1 MLRIIQENVK
11 TGLNAYCVW
20 NVLKAA
26 PKTRSD
32 EFSLTEDVYN
42 MTIEEKVF
50 AGRRFEPRK
59 MLDFGFIKTGGAY
72 RYETDFMNGDFSATV
87 IIFDN
92 GAFDCTVVD
101 KMNDEEYRPLR
112 IDSFS
117 GGYVNSVRLAYEA
130 LLESIAGGCCKDVLF
145 ASDQANRIAERISEA
160 FGVAPDFP
168 WKQSKYE
175 SCGVFRHAD
184 NLKWFALIMNVK
196 WNCLL
201 KNKNEETV
209 DIINLKI
216 NTEEGE
222 ALRARDGI
230 YPAYHMNHKNWISV
244 LLNDTLSDAEVLKLA
259 EKSFSLTAKK
269 KRK

>member
-1 MLRIIQENVK
+1 
-11 TGLNAYCVW
+11 
-20 NVLKAA
+20 
-26 PKTRSD
+26 
-32 EFSLTEDVYN
+32 

-59 MLDFGFIKTGGAY
+59 MLDFGFIKTDGAY

-87 IIFDN
+87 IIFDS

-184 NLKWFALIMNVK
+184 NLKWFALIMNVRRRLITK
-196 WNCLL
+196 GGDNS
-201 KNKNEETV
+201 TV
-209 DIINLKI
+209 DIINLKSEPDMI
-216 NTEEGE
+216 EQLT
-222 ALRARDGI
+222 RQTGI
-230 YPAYHMNHKNWISV
+230 YPAYHMNRKHWISV
-244 LLNDTLSDAEVLKLA
+244 SLDDALTDDRVMALLT
-259 EKSFSLTAKK
+259 KSFELTKK
-269 KRK
+269 QSG

>member
-1 MLRIIQENVK
+1 
-11 TGLNAYCVW
+11 
-20 NVLKAA
+20 
-26 PKTRSD
+26 
-32 EFSLTEDVYN
+32 

-145 ASDQANRIAERISEA
+145 ASDQANRIAERISEV

-168 WKQSKYE
+168 WKQSKYQ

-184 NLKWFALIMNVK
+184 NLKWFALIMNVRRRLITK
-196 WNCLL
+196 GGDNS
-201 KNKNEETV
+201 TV
-209 DIINLKI
+209 DIINLKSEPDMI
-216 NTEEGE
+216 EQLT
-222 ALRARDGI
+222 RQTGI
-230 YPAYHMNHKNWISV
+230 YPAYHMNRKHWISV
-244 LLNDTLSDAEVLKLA
+244 SLDDTLTDDRVMALLA
-259 EKSFSLTAKK
+259 KSFELTKK
-269 KRK
+269 QSG

>member
-1 MLRIIQENVK
+1 
-11 TGLNAYCVW
+11 
-20 NVLKAA
+20 
-26 PKTRSD
+26 
-32 EFSLTEDVYN
+32 

-184 NLKWFALIMNVK
+184 NLKWFALIMNVRRRLITK
-196 WNCLL
+196 GGDNS
-201 KNKNEETV
+201 TV
-209 DIINLKI
+209 DIINLKSEPDMI
-216 NTEEGE
+216 EQLT
-222 ALRARDGI
+222 RQTGI
-230 YPAYHMNHKNWISV
+230 YPAYHMNRKHWISV
-244 LLNDTLSDAEVLKLA
+244 SLDDALTDDRVMALLA
-259 EKSFSLTAKK
+259 KSFELTKK
-269 KRK
+269 QSG

>member
-1 MLRIIQENVK
+1 
-11 TGLNAYCVW
+11 
-20 NVLKAA
+20 
-26 PKTRSD
+26 
-32 EFSLTEDVYN
+32 

-184 NLKWFALIMNVK
+184 NLKWFALIMNVRRRLITK
-196 WNCLL
+196 GGDNSA
-201 KNKNEETV
+201 V
-209 DIINLKI
+209 DIINLKSEPDMI
-216 NTEEGE
+216 EQLT
-222 ALRARDGI
+222 RQTGI
-230 YPAYHMNHKNWISV
+230 YPAYHMNRKHWISV
-244 LLNDTLSDAEVLKLA
+244 SLDDTLTDDRVMALLA
-259 EKSFSLTAKK
+259 KSFELTKK
-269 KRK
+269 QSG

>member
-1 MLRIIQENVK
+1 
-11 TGLNAYCVW
+11 
-20 NVLKAA
+20 
-26 PKTRSD
+26 
-32 EFSLTEDVYN
+32 

-168 WKQSKYE
+168 WKQSKYQ

-184 NLKWFALIMNVK
+184 NLKWFALIMNVRRRLITK
-196 WNCLL
+196 GGDNS
-201 KNKNEETV
+201 TV
-209 DIINLKI
+209 DIINLKSEPDMI
-216 NTEEGE
+216 EQLT
-222 ALRARDGI
+222 RQTGI
-230 YPAYHMNHKNWISV
+230 YPAYHMNRKHWISV
-244 LLNDTLSDAEVLKLA
+244 SLDDALTDDGVMALLA
-259 EKSFSLTAKK
+259 KSFELTKK
-269 KRK
+269 

>member
-1 MLRIIQENVK
+1 
-11 TGLNAYCVW
+11 
-20 NVLKAA
+20 
-26 PKTRSD
+26 
-32 EFSLTEDVYN
+32 

-168 WKQSKYE
+168 WKQSKYQ

-184 NLKWFALIMNVK
+184 NLKWFALIMNVRRRLITK
-196 WNCLL
+196 GGDNS
-201 KNKNEETV
+201 TV
-209 DIINLKI
+209 DIINLKSEPDMI
-216 NTEEGE
+216 EQLT
-222 ALRARDGI
+222 RQTGI
-230 YPAYHMNHKNWISV
+230 YPAYHMNRKHWISV
-244 LLNDTLSDAEVLKLA
+244 SLDDTLTDDRVMALLT
-259 EKSFSLTAKK
+259 KSFELTKK
-269 KRK
+269 QSG

>member
-1 MLRIIQENVK
+1 
-11 TGLNAYCVW
+11 
-20 NVLKAA
+20 
-26 PKTRSD
+26 
-32 EFSLTEDVYN
+32 

-145 ASDQANRIAERISEA
+145 ASDQANRIAERIAEA

-184 NLKWFALIMNVK
+184 NLKWFALIMNVSRRLITK
-196 WNCLL
+196 GGDNS
-201 KNKNEETV
+201 TV
-209 DIINLKI
+209 DIINLKSEPDMI
-216 NTEEGE
+216 EQLT
-222 ALRARDGI
+222 RQTGI
-230 YPAYHMNHKNWISV
+230 YPAYHMNRKHWISV
-244 LLNDTLSDAEVLKLA
+244 SLDDALTDDRVMALLA
-259 EKSFSLTAKK
+259 KSFELTKK
-269 KRK
+269 QSG

>member
-1 MLRIIQENVK
+1 
-11 TGLNAYCVW
+11 
-20 NVLKAA
+20 
-26 PKTRSD
+26 
-32 EFSLTEDVYN
+32 
-42 MTIEEKVF
+42 
-50 AGRRFEPRK
+50 

-145 ASDQANRIAERISEA
+145 ASDQANRIAERISEV

-168 WKQSKYE
+168 WKQSKYQ

-184 NLKWFALIMNVK
+184 NLKWFALIMNVRRRLITK
-196 WNCLL
+196 GGDNS
-201 KNKNEETV
+201 TV
-209 DIINLKI
+209 DIINLKSEPDMI
-216 NTEEGE
+216 EQLT
-222 ALRARDGI
+222 RQTGI
-230 YPAYHMNHKNWISV
+230 YPAYHMNRKHWISV
-244 LLNDTLSDAEVLKLA
+244 SLDDTLTDDRVMALLA
-259 EKSFSLTAKK
+259 KSFELTKK
-269 KRK
+269 QSG

>member
-1 MLRIIQENVK
+1 
-11 TGLNAYCVW
+11 
-20 NVLKAA
+20 
-26 PKTRSD
+26 
-32 EFSLTEDVYN
+32 

-50 AGRRFEPRK
+50 AGRQFEPRK

-145 ASDQANRIAERISEA
+145 ASDQANRIAERISEV

-184 NLKWFALIMNVK
+184 NLKWFALIMNVRRRLITK
-196 WNCLL
+196 GGDNS
-201 KNKNEETV
+201 TV
-209 DIINLKI
+209 DIINLKSEPDMI
-216 NTEEGE
+216 EQLT
-222 ALRARDGI
+222 RQTGI
-230 YPAYHMNHKNWISV
+230 YPAYHMNRKHWISV
-244 LLNDTLSDAEVLKLA
+244 SLDDALTDDRVMALLT
-259 EKSFSLTAKK
+259 KSFELTKK
-269 KRK
+269 QSG

>member
-1 MLRIIQENVK
+1 
-11 TGLNAYCVW
+11 
-20 NVLKAA
+20 
-26 PKTRSD
+26 
-32 EFSLTEDVYN
+32 

-168 WKQSKYE
+168 WKQSKYQ

-184 NLKWFALIMNVK
+184 NLKWFALIMNVRRRLITK
-196 WNCLL
+196 GGDNS
-201 KNKNEETV
+201 TV
-209 DIINLKI
+209 DIINLKSEPDMI
-216 NTEEGE
+216 EQLT
-222 ALRARDGI
+222 RQTGI
-230 YPAYHMNHKNWISV
+230 YPAYHMNRKHWISV
-244 LLNDTLSDAEVLKLA
+244 SLDDALTDDRVMALLA
-259 EKSFSLTAKK
+259 KSFELTKK
-269 KRK
+269 TIRVNSGCNRG

>member
-1 MLRIIQENVK
+1 
-11 TGLNAYCVW
+11 
-20 NVLKAA
+20 
-26 PKTRSD
+26 
-32 EFSLTEDVYN
+32 

-168 WKQSKYE
+168 WKQSKYQ

-184 NLKWFALIMNVK
+184 NLKWFALIMNVSRRLITK
-196 WNCLL
+196 GGDNS
-201 KNKNEETV
+201 TV
-209 DIINLKI
+209 DIINLKSEPDMI
-216 NTEEGE
+216 EQLT
-222 ALRARDGI
+222 RQTGI
-230 YPAYHMNHKNWISV
+230 YPAYHMNRKHWISV
-244 LLNDTLSDAEVLKLA
+244 SLDDALTDDRVMALLA
-259 EKSFSLTAKK
+259 KSFELTKK
-269 KRK
+269 QSG